1 MIKLC
6 LSLADSSAAVLEEK
20 IARYAGQVPYIEA
33 RLDTLSEP
41 KVPFVPGG
49 LGTDFIATCRPVREG
64 GNYRGEE
71 QVRLDLLQRAAHS
84 GFAWVDLEYDVE
96 EALSLPA
103 STRIVRSHHCFD
115 RFPEDLPALFDR
127 LKKAGGD
134 VIKVALSINETRD
147 LTSLLRWME
156 SLDPTTPF
164 VVLGMEDLGQPSRLL
179 GAFLG
184 NFWTYVAEDEN
195 SKVAPGQLTLEEAV
209 QRYQL
214 PRWKNRPAIYGV
226 LGNPVTHSL
235 SPLIHNQLFQY
246 HQLDKIYLPFLLDD
260 AKIWLDYV
268 EQSPLPFSGFSV
280 TLPFKTDVAKFVE
293 HKESPVDS
301 VNTLV
306 KKDSHWKGLNT
317 DYDGFLQALQ
327 PRLAL
332 KGKTALVLGNGGV
345 AHTVVKALVDQGV
358 EVTVVGR
365 NPDKAAHLARL
376 YGCGNIL
383 FSDLPVSAHLC
394 VNTTPVGQ
402 YPDIED
408 SPLKENQMDFE
419 VVYDLV
425 YSPENTRL
433 LELARSQG
441 LEAISGM
448 EMFVEQAALQSEA
461 WTGLSPDRERMKEL
475 IRRQLTTNS

>member
-1 MIKLC
+1 MMKPC
-6 LSLADSSAAVLEEK
+6 LSLADSSAVVLEEK

-33 RLDTLSEP
+33 RLDYLSELQ
-41 KVPFVPGG
+41 VPAVPDGM
-49 LGTDFIATCRPVREG
+49 GTDFIATCRPVREG
-64 GNYRGEE
+64 GRYRGEE
-71 QVRLDLLQRAAHS
+71 KARLDLLQSAAHS
-84 GFAWVDLEYDVE
+84 GFTWVDLEYDVE
-96 EALSLPA
+96 EAPSLPA
-103 STRIVRSHHCFD
+103 PTRIVRSHHCFD
-115 RFPEDLPALFDR
+115 RLPEDLPALFDR
-127 LKKAGGD
+127 LKQAGGD
-134 VIKVALSINETRD
+134 VIKLALSISTTRE
-147 LTSLLRWME
+147 LTSLLEWME
-156 SLDPTTPF
+156 ALDPETPF
-164 VVLGMEDLGQPSRLL
+164 IVLGMEDLGQPSRLL

-195 SKVAPGQLTLEEAV
+195 SQVAPGQLTLEQAI

-214 PRWKNRPAIYGV
+214 PRWKNCPSIYGV
-226 LGNPVTHSL
+226 LGNPVAHSL
-235 SPLIHNQLFQY
+235 SPLIHNQLFQH
-246 HQLDKIYLPFLLDD
+246 HQLDNIYLPFLLDD
-260 AKIWLDYV
+260 AEIWLDYV

-293 HKESPVDS
+293 HNESPVDS

-306 KKDSHWKGLNT
+306 KKDSLWKGLNT

-327 PRLAL
+327 SRLAL

-345 AHTVVKALVDQGV
+345 AHTVVKALTDQGV

-365 NPDKAAHLARL
+365 NPDKVSPFAQL
-376 YGCGNIL
+376 YGCRNVL
-383 FSDLPVSAHLC
+383 FSDLPVSAHIC

-408 SPLKENQMDFE
+408 SPLREDQMDFE

-433 LELARSQG
+433 LELARNQG
-441 LEAISGM
+441 VKIISGM

-461 WTGLSPDRERMKEL
+461 WTGLSPDREMMKEL
-475 IRRQLTTNS
+475 IRAETADP